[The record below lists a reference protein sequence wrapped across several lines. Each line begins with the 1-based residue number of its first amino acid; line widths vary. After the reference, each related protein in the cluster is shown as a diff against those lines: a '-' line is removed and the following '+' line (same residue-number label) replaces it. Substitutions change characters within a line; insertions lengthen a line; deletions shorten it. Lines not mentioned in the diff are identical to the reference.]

1 MRTRMT
7 SKMDVLDT
15 RVGAVESTLK
25 NHDASLKEHTTLLIG
40 HSSSLNSL
48 ETHVAEMTKTMALMH
63 TETRKGFQQQHR
75 IEGGKESD
83 DVESGASPGVSFV
96 ITREGERPEGS
107 HQPKPI
113 NSPTEDLR
121 LMAKRIEL
129 PPFRGEDPYG
139 WIS

>member
-7 SKMDVLDT
+7 SKTDALDA
-15 RVGAVESTLK
+15 RVAAVESTLK
-25 NHDASLKEHTTLLIG
+25 NHDASLKEHTALLIG
-40 HSSSLNSL
+40 HSSSLKSL
-48 ETHVAEMTKTMALMH
+48 ETHVAEMTKTLTLMH
-63 TETRKGFQQQHR
+63 TEIRKGFQKQHR

-96 ITREGERPEGS
+96 VTGEDERPEGS
-107 HQPKPI
+107 LQPKPI
-113 NSPTEDLR
+113 DSPTEDLR

-129 PPFRGEDPYG
+129 PLFRGEDPFG